1 MLPKISFVRLPHAV
15 GLRLPAYTDGIG
27 TTLPLYAA
35 CAASVKIGIGES
47 ALIPTGLIFALPLG
61 AELQIRSSR
70 AVSEET
76 GLIVLN
82 APATYDA
89 SSRDELKVL
98 VQNTTDR
105 TLMIRRGQEIA
116 SLVFAPVLRV
126 TLDEVPVPTNTKKSS

>member
-1 MLPKISFVRLPHAV
+1 MLPKISFVRLPHAMD
-15 GLRLPAYTDGIG
+15 LPIPTYPDGIG

-35 CAASVKIGIGES
+35 SAASIKVGIGES
-47 ALIPTGLIFALPLG
+47 ALIPTGLILALPLG
-61 AELQIRSSR
+61 AEAQIRSSR

-76 GLIVLN
+76 GLVVLN

-105 TLMIRRGQEIA
+105 TLVIRRGQEIA

-126 TLDEVPVPTNTKKSS
+126 SLEEVHVPTTTKKSE